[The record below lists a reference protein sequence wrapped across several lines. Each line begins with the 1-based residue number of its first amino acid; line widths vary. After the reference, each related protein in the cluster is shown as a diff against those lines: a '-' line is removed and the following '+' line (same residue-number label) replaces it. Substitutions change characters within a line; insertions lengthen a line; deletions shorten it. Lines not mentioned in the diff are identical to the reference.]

1 MQTLGLK
8 NINLLTK
15 EQFDGIET
23 LATDELY
30 AVSGSGYGF
39 PSDKNISLEVGASN
53 TVYTAPAN
61 GWFRINGSATASNAF
76 LSLVNQT
83 TSIPSQGATGTAKG
97 NALYTNVVARKNDEV
112 LMYYANID
120 QASIVLKF
128 VYAEG
133 E

>member
-23 LATDELY
+23 PATDELY

-39 PSDKNISLEVGASN
+39 PSDNYVDLVLTSGETYI
-53 TVYTAPAN
+53 APAN
-61 GWFRINGSATASNAF
+61 GFLAAGGTASAVGGVITLKNKTSSIRGQSPAA
-76 LSLVNQT
+76 T
-83 TSIPSQGATGTAKG
+83 TSGYGISAYVPSKLGDEIEIYTA
-97 NALYTNVVARKNDEV
+97 EV
-112 LMYYANID
+112 NS
-120 QASIVLKF
+120 ASFRF

-133 E
+133 EI